1 MYYPYLRG
9 KQFELIAVRENAGR
23 MSNLVI
29 PVIEPVRSSMN
40 SLRRALEALIEEEA
54 SFIVVANPTVG
65 ELKARHELLREELTR
80 DYLHEYAN
88 WSVGWIAGED
98 TTEDDILSAFDI
110 HGSVAIIHGGYRSGA
125 KLADILSRTPA
136 VALHVF
142 LEGETSKLYRHHFAD
157 ETRIL
162 IRDGFKAQ
170 RRNIDYPDVS
180 HFSDLHITFRD
191 EAVDGFGDYLIVGND
206 FSEGGGPAYAVA
218 LHLTF
223 IDEGEDSD
231 MFVAHFK
238 SEDHETQVDQ
248 AGKWEE
254 ALEKLVDSVTS
265 PDSPVL
271 HSNAAQEFVQLH
283 QSGHYPGLGYAKKI
297 SMQHHIELMVSY
309 LSQGT

>member
-180 HFSDLHITFRD
+180 HFSDLHITFRRLLTR
-191 EAVDGFGDYLIVGND
+191 ARIATCLWRTSSQSPMRRKWIRRASGKKLWRSSLTRWQAPIRRCSTRMPLKSSFSCTRVDTTRGSGMQRRYRCSI
-206 FSEGGGPAYAVA
+206 
-218 LHLTF
+218 
-223 IDEGEDSD
+223 
-231 MFVAHFK
+231 
-238 SEDHETQVDQ
+238 
-248 AGKWEE
+248 
-254 ALEKLVDSVTS
+254 TS
-265 PDSPVL
+265 S
-271 HSNAAQEFVQLH
+271 
-283 QSGHYPGLGYAKKI
+283 
-297 SMQHHIELMVSY
+297 
-309 LSQGT
+309 